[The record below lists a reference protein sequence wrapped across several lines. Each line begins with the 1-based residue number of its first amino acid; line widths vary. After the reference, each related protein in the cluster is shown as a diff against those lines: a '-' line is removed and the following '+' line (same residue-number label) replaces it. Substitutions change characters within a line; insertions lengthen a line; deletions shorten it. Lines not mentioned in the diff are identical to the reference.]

1 MPASDASQVI
11 DEPIPDR
18 SDITK
23 AKREV
28 YLINLAHDAIMLDR
42 TNRQLHYGERLQKFA
57 ATGNVKDLDSPED
70 DMGVNIGNEYHIH
83 QPMEAPAQ
91 EPPAPTPTAAVA
103 TAVKSR
109 IWPIVLAA
117 IGGGAIPTA
126 GMLYWML
133 NNKPTPQPAVR
144 LPDYQLRLEVKDQ
157 P

>member
-109 IWPIVLAA
+109 LWPVILAA
-117 IGGGAIPTA
+117 AVSGGAGAAAP
-126 GMLYWML
+126 LVYWWL
-133 NNKPTPQPAVR
+133 HKPQPTMPAA

>member
-1 MPASDASQVI
+1 MPASDDSQTI
-11 DEPIPDR
+11 NEPIPDR
-18 SDITK
+18 SDINK

-42 TNRQLHYGERLQKFA
+42 ANRQLHYGERLQKFA
-57 ATGNVKDLDSPED
+57 ATGNVTDLDAPGDD

-83 QPMEAPAQ
+83 QPMEATPQ
-91 EPPAPTPTAAVA
+91 PTPTPIAAVA